1 MSRPDL
7 KSTLAGLIIKDVQSV
22 NGKKEFS
29 VYNLKQKAEKTCV
42 GGPLNSYYYYKIIII
57 TIIIITINNN
67 NDNNNYNNNK

>member
-29 VYNLKQKAEKTCV
+29 VYN
-42 GGPLNSYYYYKIIII
+42 
-57 TIIIITINNN
+57 
-67 NDNNNYNNNK
+67 